1 MSAPTPV
8 DVVFPAAVAPVDD
21 KDMAKNLQKDYQNTG
36 NDYQIM
42 EMIVDPVNL
51 HRFSVLSF
59 HARKEKGG
67 WEEP

>member
-1 MSAPTPV
+1 
-8 DVVFPAAVAPVDD
+8 
-21 KDMAKNLQKDYQNTG
+21 MAKNLQKDHQNTG

-42 EMIVDPVNL
+42 EMIIDPVNL